1 VSTSTLSLI
10 IQGNSSSLTAAAHAG
25 GHSLQGLNAQA
36 HGVGAGMQ
44 QMGGNTTVAANGLH
58 LFGAAANAAAHSAS
72 NLATHAGQAFRAVG
86 RLSHQAAQGVLNK
99 YTALGA
105 SVGTGFVLWRGA
117 TLDRTLLRIKRT
129 AGATKAQ
136 ADQIR
141 NDLMKMSVESG
152 TPVEELVGSFST
164 MIQSGQSWDSAKGAV
179 GAINQA
185 VALTGANADDL
196 ARSLAVAGE
205 TFNFDLTKPGKAL
218 ELLDKMLI
226 AGDLGSAEIEDL
238 SDIFAKVGA
247 NAKAANFTMDQ
258 TLALTEALSKVEKN
272 KERLGTLTDSTLR
285 MFTNQKYMIA
295 AAKATGVKFYD
306 KDGARRDPVKVLSD
320 MVAAYK
326 KLNTE
331 KQRNN
336 FVAKAWG
343 ETDAETI
350 KGIRTLLNG
359 NALTDLQQYV
369 EKIQKAPG
377 EIKNKMG
384 EGMGNAASQLERL
397 KESLKKL
404 GDEAAR
410 PVNEVIA
417 KYSKLAADHQELT
430 RGLVIG
436 AGILVAAAATFV
448 AAMKVRSAW
457 QTISG
462 VFGGG
467 AGAGG
472 AGGGLGGIGLGAS
485 PANPMYVYVV
495 NSAGG
500 SPTVPGGPVVP
511 PGTVAS
517 GAGWGSRLL
526 GWGRSAAQLGLR
538 GLRFANGMI
547 GGTLIGGALAA
558 YDEGGITK
566 RWAARMLGQTL
577 GAAIGGKV
585 PIVGGIIGRY
595 IGDEASQ
602 ALYDGVQDAPEKERK
617 AAEKVANEEADRI
630 WGLSRYSGIDYM
642 RGRTSGSDRLSSE
655 RPPVV
660 ASPINLTIVNN
671 VDESGRID
679 TRIEPGVGSPGLL
692 NTGNVLR
699 PQWVLPK

>member
-1 VSTSTLSLI
+1 MSTSTLSLI

-86 RLSHQAAQGVLNK
+86 RLSHQAAQGLLNK

-105 SVGTGFVLWRGA
+105 SVGTGFALWRGA

-141 NDLMKMSVESG
+141 NDLMKMSVETG

-205 TFNFDLTKPGKAL
+205 TFNFDLTQPGKAL

-238 SDIFAKVGA
+238 SDVFAKVGA
-247 NAKAANFTMDQ
+247 NAKAANFTMEQ

-285 MFTNQKYMIA
+285 MFTNQKYMLA
-295 AAKATGVKFYD
+295 AAKATGVKFYE
-306 KDGARRDPVKVLSD
+306 KDGSRRDPVKVLGDLS
-320 MVAAYK
+320 AAYK
-326 KLNTE
+326 KLNTL
-331 KQRNN
+331 KQRDN
-336 FVAKAWG
+336 FIAKAWG
-343 ETDAETI
+343 EVDQTTI
-350 KGIRTLLNG
+350 TGIRTLLNG
-359 NALTDLQQYV
+359 NSLTDLQRYV

-397 KESLKKL
+397 KESMKKL

-417 KYSKLAADHQELT
+417 KYGKLLADHQDL
-430 RGLVIG
+430 LKNVAIG
-436 AGILVAAAATFV
+436 AGVLLASAVAITAAA
-448 AAMKVRSAW
+448 KLISAW
-457 QTISG
+457 QTVRS

-467 AGAGG
+467 GAGG
-472 AGGGLGGIGLGAS
+472 AGGGGGLGGLGLGS
-485 PANPMYVYVV
+485 TPANPMYVWVV
-495 NSAGG
+495 NSGPAGG
-500 SPTVPGGPVVP
+500 APTGGVPSGPVP
-511 PGTVAS
+511 STPSGTGWGGRLAGWARSAGRFAAS
-517 GAGWGSRLL
+517 PLGLGIAGAGY
-526 GWGRSAAQLGLR
+526 
-538 GLRFANGMI
+538 
-547 GGTLIGGALAA
+547 AA
-558 YDEGGITK
+558 YDEGGNVEYTAERI
-566 RWAARMLGQTL
+566 AAQQAGRLLLGRFGKPGEIVGQ
-577 GAAIGGKV
+577 IGGDQLMALVNRARRMPTSDPAIPDSVLKADLAKSEAMDREWQDRRRWEAEDF
-585 PIVGGIIGRY
+585 GGMQKPAIYLTLHNSIDANG
-595 IGDEASQ
+595 Q
-602 ALYDGVQDAPEKERK
+602 A
-617 AAEKVANEEADRI
+617 VARLE
-630 WGLSRYSGIDYM
+630 
-642 RGRTSGSDRLSSE
+642 SDSAG
-655 RPPVV
+655 VV
-660 ASPINLTIVNN
+660 ALRSESLGPGWSP
-671 VDESGRID
+671 R
-679 TRIEPGVGSPGLL
+679 
-692 NTGNVLR
+692 
-699 PQWVLPK
+699 